1 MARCD
6 EKARGEETAANC
18 RGSSIVA
25 KFAPRFHARYHVFSL
40 PSLAF
45 LPDFLPP
52 VIAIRT
58 KKGKRKDRNY
68 IYYCFAINGGRVR
81 VRTILRKGRN
91 KKKKGRWN
99 EKRRGLVIMACSE
112 RSRHSRPYSA
122 RNKRRTSVSR
132 ERIEL
137 GMQQVKQPLLP
148 PFYSNEIPFRR
159 DFLKVSYFF
168 TNYTYIKNCQN
179 SLLIR

>member
-81 VRTILRKGRN
+81 VRFFEKGGI
-91 KKKKGRWN
+91 KKKKDV
-99 EKRRGLVIMACSE
+99 EMKRDEGS
-112 RSRHSRPYSA
+112 S
-122 RNKRRTSVSR
+122 
-132 ERIEL
+132 
-137 GMQQVKQPLLP
+137 
-148 PFYSNEIPFRR
+148 
-159 DFLKVSYFF
+159 
-168 TNYTYIKNCQN
+168 
-179 SLLIR
+179 